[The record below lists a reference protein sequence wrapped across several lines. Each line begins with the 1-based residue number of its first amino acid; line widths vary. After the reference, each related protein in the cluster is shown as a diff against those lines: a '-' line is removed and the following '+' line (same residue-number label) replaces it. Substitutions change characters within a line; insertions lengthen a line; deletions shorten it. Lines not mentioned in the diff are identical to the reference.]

1 MAKPSIKLN
10 WTSFKNSYNNFKI
23 ATTMAE
29 VTNLLKNFKDD
40 GKRAVALGVLKQRHF
55 TVDKK
60 LDLIMIKLKEIETA
74 QTNDHKLLMKIIKLN
89 NLKTE

>member
-29 VTNLLKNFKDD
+29 VTNLLKNFKED
-40 GKRAVALGVLKQRHF
+40 GKHAVALGVLKNNTQKPPQWF
-55 TVDKK
+55 
-60 LDLIMIKLKEIETA
+60 LDYMEKFEKRINDRFEKHEQLFKDHGWIK
-74 QTNDHKLLMKIIKLN
+74 
-89 NLKTE
+89 